1 MYWTIH
7 LLFNAFEKEGRCHD
21 LLRQAFV
28 VAFQVNGP
36 HLLQFDCLG
45 LFVLAIGPMAI
56 RTSYRPY
63 GYSY

>member
-7 LLFNAFEKEGRCHD
+7 LLFNAFDKEGRCHD

-28 VAFQVNGP
+28 VTFHVNDL
-36 HLLQFDCLG
+36 HLLQFDCLW
-45 LFVLAIGPMAI
+45 LFVLAIGSMAI
-56 RTSYRPY
+56 RTGYRPY